1 MKLKIKVKTLIV
13 FILLSLFLVLIIV
26 PIGNLEIARYLNEK
40 DSNKAEAFYKNYISS
55 PIKTN
60 ERQGLYGYGESL
72 IKGIDKYKIRFSGRS
87 GGENT
92 TPESMEKAIELF
104 EMVLLKGEK
113 KDYKDEYST
122 KSYLKLLDTSIATLD
137 IDKLLYWIEWGR
149 DKENEEIKYM
159 SKLYKA
165 YYHFVQKDYDIAKE
179 TLEDFNDEELDIKYY
194 QLMGDVNLHLGNVE
208 KAKEYYEAP
217 GKSGFWARAI
227 YFGSYFGGSSF
238 LGQYEIEEYIKRF
251 EGDYKIK
258 GRVSNNGKGLPFVQI
273 YISSD
278 IGQFSTGGEKPDA
291 ITDKNGEFET
301 LGFKQGI
308 YNIGIGIHPSQLY
321 NKVYLSKDIWSIE
334 LNSDIEFDFDFTTP
348 IEITGPKDKM
358 VMKDGEN
365 LQISWDPVEGADYY
379 EVELVTFSNPGD
391 KRGSSGRILLKDR
404 NGDVKLKDNSMIFNT
419 ENLDER
425 ITIIT
430 FSGEE
435 GIINPTAIFSSLIL
449 KVEYPLIVNAYD
461 KESTLIS
468 SSLPLISDYSDII
481 SMSIKGELT
490 KGEKLILDK
499 KYEEAILYYEERLIQ
514 NLKDKE
520 SLLYLIRFYE
530 FGWKMGKKDIL
541 KALRYAEEYG
551 REYKDYKLSLE
562 VVDFMSQKGI
572 KENKDRV
579 KRILD
584 KVPEEDRDTNYY
596 RNMAMYYL
604 AEEDYLKARG
614 SYEKMTDSKYR
625 DIIYIDIYLGD
636 YEKAISTLE
645 SGEITLFKMN
655 KRKVI
660 EGLNNMSNLSENDK
674 ALFKKLLKSELDKS
688 LNREEKNTLY
698 NKTLNSVSSL
708 ELRNVI
714 KEIGKEENWDIE
726 Y

>member
-258 GRVSNNGKGLPFVQI
+258 GRVSNNGKGLPFV
-273 YISSD
+273 
-278 IGQFSTGGEKPDA
+278 
-291 ITDKNGEFET
+291 
-301 LGFKQGI
+301 
-308 YNIGIGIHPSQLY
+308 
-321 NKVYLSKDIWSIE
+321 
-334 LNSDIEFDFDFTTP
+334 
-348 IEITGPKDKM
+348 
-358 VMKDGEN
+358 
-365 LQISWDPVEGADYY
+365 
-379 EVELVTFSNPGD
+379 
-391 KRGSSGRILLKDR
+391 
-404 NGDVKLKDNSMIFNT
+404 
-419 ENLDER
+419 
-425 ITIIT
+425 
-430 FSGEE
+430 
-435 GIINPTAIFSSLIL
+435 
-449 KVEYPLIVNAYD
+449 
-461 KESTLIS
+461 
-468 SSLPLISDYSDII
+468 
-481 SMSIKGELT
+481 
-490 KGEKLILDK
+490 
-499 KYEEAILYYEERLIQ
+499 
-514 NLKDKE
+514 
-520 SLLYLIRFYE
+520 
-530 FGWKMGKKDIL
+530 
-541 KALRYAEEYG
+541 
-551 REYKDYKLSLE
+551 
-562 VVDFMSQKGI
+562 
-572 KENKDRV
+572 
-579 KRILD
+579 
-584 KVPEEDRDTNYY
+584 
-596 RNMAMYYL
+596 
-604 AEEDYLKARG
+604 
-614 SYEKMTDSKYR
+614 
-625 DIIYIDIYLGD
+625 
-636 YEKAISTLE
+636 
-645 SGEITLFKMN
+645 
-655 KRKVI
+655 
-660 EGLNNMSNLSENDK
+660 
-674 ALFKKLLKSELDKS
+674 
-688 LNREEKNTLY
+688 
-698 NKTLNSVSSL
+698 
-708 ELRNVI
+708 
-714 KEIGKEENWDIE
+714 
-726 Y
+726 